1 MCIVLRCGAAPHPNP
16 PLFPIRETGGGNV
29 LSPSLVFRMGDGG
42 RLGRGSPRPAAGLGP
57 WGALKLLTLCSSRRS
72 TTRRTRTRRTSEA
85 MIVKSYASRH
95 QLIEVKIENARRFS
109 GLSLRFDFQHLVEVA
124 VVEFT
129 FPTDA
134 DEVATH
140 DACGCYRIERS

>member
-1 MCIVLRCGAAPHPNP
+1 MSCLL
-16 PLFPIRETGGGNV
+16 PLSSEWGTGEGW
-29 LSPSLVFRMGDGG
+29 DGVA
-42 RLGRGSPRPAAGLGP
+42 RGQPLASGHG
-57 WGALKLLTLCSSRRS
+57 GALKLLTLCSSRRS